1 MNINLDDKKIK
12 KIVYAIDD
20 ISELDI
26 FFENGEISSL
36 NRRFRSAMKPDTF
49 LSSMIDG
56 SKKLGKAIV
65 EENKKHSKKIEKD
78 DDEAK
83 RVKTSMS
90 NLFTARKLIDMDKDG
105 TLDDIVKAHCNYD
118 TSPYKITSEYDDL
131 FLDKCEQESNN
142 GEETEK
148 KFEASL
154 DKLNMDDNLR
164 PIVNK
169 LMLDGKYERDKTA
182 SEPKNETLEIKPHTT
197 EELSKLRDEIYK
209 LTENKEVMDKIKVLT
224 KLDELGY
231 YDLGSEDRKER
242 RKDYIDK
249 AIENIWREN
258 SKTKKS

>member
-1 MNINLDDKKIK
+1 MNINLNDKKIK

-56 SKKLGKAIV
+56 SKKLGKAII
-65 EENKKHSKKIEKD
+65 EEKKKHNKKIEKED
-78 DDEAK
+78 KESKAI
-83 RVKTSMS
+83 KTSMS
-90 NLFTARKLIDMDKDG
+90 NLFTAKKLIDMDENG
-105 TLDDIVKAHCNYD
+105 TLDEIVKAHCNYD
-118 TSPYKITSEYDDL
+118 TSSNKISSAYKEYL
-131 FLDKCEQESNN
+131 EKCEEESNN
-142 GEETEK
+142 GEESLNR
-148 KFEASL
+148 FESDL

-164 PIVNK
+164 PIVDK
-169 LMLDGKYERDKTA
+169 LILDGKYERDKTA
-182 SEPKNETLEIKPHTT
+182 SEPKIEALEIKPHTT

-231 YDLGSEDRKER
+231 YDLGTEDRKER

-249 AIENIWREN
+249 AIENIWKEN